1 LLGKKYGKLFPKLCA
16 TVASMDADALLQ
28 TLQKDQSV
36 KVEVDDHVITLLPK
50 EVEVRTQPKEG
61 YVMEEEQGIIVGVY
75 TVVTEELKKEGLAR
89 EIVRRIQNQRK
100 DAGFDIAD
108 QIEVYYEAGPR
119 LTEVF
124 ITHGDYIASETLS
137 ISIRKAE
144 LPEEAYVA
152 DYKIDG
158 ESLRIGLIRKNRT

>member
-1 LLGKKYGKLFPKLCA
+1 
-16 TVASMDADALLQ
+16 MDADAILQ
-28 TLQKDQSV
+28 TLKKDQSFEI
-36 KVEVDDHVITLLPK
+36 EVDGDVITLLPK

-61 YVMEEEQGIIVGVY
+61 YMVEEEQGIIVGVC
-75 TVVTEELKKEGLAR
+75 TVVTKELKKEGLAR

-100 DAGFDIAD
+100 DAGFEIAD

-119 LTEVF
+119 LCEVF

-144 LPEEAYVA
+144 FPEQAYVA
-152 DYKIDG
+152 DYKMDG
-158 ESLRIGLIRKNRT
+158 ESLKIGLIRKSHT